1 MQVMS
6 SEIEA
11 NRFAVETS
19 GWIETWSGSASRVGE
34 VEAELPSF
42 FLLEDFFFVIQ
53 DLEVN

>member
-11 NRFAVETS
+11 NRFDVETL
-19 GWIETWSGSASRVGE
+19 GWTETWSGSASNVGE

-42 FLLEDFFFVIQ
+42 FLFEDFFFVIQ
-53 DLEVN
+53 DLEGN

>member
-11 NRFAVETS
+11 NRFAV
-19 GWIETWSGSASRVGE
+19 GMLGIETWSGSASRVGE